1 MFKALIKLGMMAGA
15 LAIAGPIILLGNM
28 SGDVF
33 DDE

>member
-1 MFKALIKLGMMAGA
+1 MIKGLIKLGMMAGA